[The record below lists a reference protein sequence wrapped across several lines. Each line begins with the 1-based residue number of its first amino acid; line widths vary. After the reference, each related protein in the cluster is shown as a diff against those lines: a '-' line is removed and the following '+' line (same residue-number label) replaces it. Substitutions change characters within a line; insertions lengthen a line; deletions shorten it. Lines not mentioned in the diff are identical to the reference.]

1 MPAYHPLPARAGAGQ
16 PRHRLARFP
25 VGGPPAAAAA
35 RQPGPK
41 PRNLIVKP
49 LNQAASLLLW
59 AALYAFSGYASH
71 QLNGPFAAA
80 GYIWLPAGVTMAA
93 FMLTPTRRWL
103 PVSLAFFAAQMAL
116 GWVEGRDAFRMVLFS
131 ADEIGS
137 AALAVA
143 LVRMTHFSLEGVAF
157 VRGLLLAGLFSSVVG
172 AVIGAGWFTFFL
184 DVPFWRTARVWAVA
198 DLVGVLIVTPVFAGW
213 SRFRAMRSGGQ
224 DRADFLFGLAAFIAL
239 VLTTFVVFDGRTSA
253 QLPLGIA
260 YALTYFPL
268 FFAAMVTL
276 LWGGRG
282 GSMAVAFLAVFVLL
296 NTGQGE
302 GPFAETAIHRGHSL
316 LEAQIYLA
324 VAALLTLLISTL
336 RTSREQLHEQS
347 ARRQNDVT
355 LALAA
360 SGQLVYCLDPHSGR
374 LRWSGDTRRTLGIA
388 EAGLADLDAV
398 LAHVHPDDPGK
409 VRRRW
414 LAESDGD
421 ARADLR
427 FRLLLPAGATRTVVD
442 MSGPLLDGDE
452 SVALIAGAWRL
463 EPGQA
468 ESTGTERDAA

>member
-1 MPAYHPLPARAGAGQ
+1 
-16 PRHRLARFP
+16 
-25 VGGPPAAAAA
+25 
-35 RQPGPK
+35 
-41 PRNLIVKP
+41 VKP
-49 LNQAASLLLW
+49 TNQAASLLLW
-59 AALYAFSGYASH
+59 AALYAFGGYASH
-71 QLNGPFAAA
+71 QLNGPFDAA

-103 PVSLAFFAAQMAL
+103 PVALAFFVAQMAL
-116 GWVEGRDAFRMVLFS
+116 GWVEGRHAFRMVLFS
-131 ADEIGS
+131 ADEIGT

-143 LVRMTHFSLEGVAF
+143 LVRLTHFSLEGVAF
-157 VRGLLLAGLFSSVVG
+157 VRGLLLAGIISSVVG
-172 AVIGAGWFTFFL
+172 AAIGAAWFAIYM
-184 DVPFWRTARVWAVA
+184 DVPFWHTARVWAIA

-224 DRADFLFGLAAFIAL
+224 NRADFLFGLAAFVAL
-239 VLTTFVVFDGRTSA
+239 VLTTFVIFDGRTSA
-253 QLPLGIA
+253 HLPQGIA
-260 YALTYFPL
+260 FALTYFPL

-296 NTGQGE
+296 NTGQSE
-302 GPFAETAIHRGHSL
+302 GPFAETAMHRGRSL

-336 RTSREQLHEQS
+336 RTSREQLHQQS
-347 ARRQNDVT
+347 ARRQNDVA

-374 LRWSGDTRRTLGIA
+374 LRWSGDTQRALGLA
-388 EAGLADLDAV
+388 EQDLADLDTV
-398 LAHVHPDDPGK
+398 LALVHPDDRAT

-414 LAESDGD
+414 LEESDGD
-421 ARADLR
+421 TRADLR
-427 FRLLLPAGATRTVVD
+427 FRLLLPTGATTTMVD

-452 SVALIAGAWRL
+452 SVCVIAGAWRL
-463 EPGQA
+463 EAAQPEQA
-468 ESTGTERDAA
+468 GTERDAA